1 MKLMLD
7 LFVSFAKI
15 GLFTF
20 GGGYAMMPLIQREIV
35 NNKHWATDEEI
46 TDYYALSQ
54 CTPGAIAIN
63 TATFVGNKVGGK
75 WGGIW
80 ASLGVVFP
88 SFVIISV
95 IAAFITNFAHLSVVK
110 HAFAGIRLAVSAL
123 IINTV
128 ITLFKKN
135 LKKALD
141 YSIFGVVLVLS
152 FFFDISPVYLA
163 VGAILL
169 GILVVREA
177 NK

>member
-1 MKLMLD
+1 MKLMLE
-7 LFVSFAKI
+7 LFISFARI

-35 NNKHWATDEEI
+35 NNKKWVTDEEI

-63 TATFVGNKVGGK
+63 TATFVGNKVAGK
-75 WGGIW
+75 WGGLW

-88 SFVIISV
+88 SFIIITI
-95 IAAFITNFAHLSVVK
+95 IAAFITNFAHLPVVK

-123 IINTV
+123 IISTV
-128 ITLFKKN
+128 IKLFKKSV
-135 LKKALD
+135 KKALG

-152 FFFDISPVYLA
+152 FFLDVSPVYLA
-163 VGAILL
+163 AGAILL
-169 GILVVREA
+169 GILVVREGD
-177 NK
+177 K